1 MMLVKIHVMRC
12 CGFVF
17 VFALIIIAENLE
29 HKNYRHSTLPV
40 VPNFFY
46 VKKES
51 LGWEKGSSHC
61 RLHPFGN
68 LLTKFLVYE
77 WALQIKYY
85 LFYCSDFHF
94 LATF

>member
-1 MMLVKIHVMRC
+1 MLWIWFWFC
-12 CGFVF
+12 FLF
-17 VFALIIIAENLE
+17 LIIIAENLE
-29 HKNYRHSTLPV
+29 HKNYRNTTLPV

-46 VKKES
+46 VKRES
-51 LGWEKGSSHC
+51 LVWEKGSSQC

-77 WALQIKYY
+77 WALQIKDY
-85 LFYCSDFHF
+85 LYYCSDFHF